1 MVTMKSSH
9 QNTQQGTVQLAYMD
23 TRLEGKVT
31 VKMMMIQERMSK
43 TTVPISKM
51 FIV

>member
-9 QNTQQGTVQLAYMD
+9 QNTQQGTVQLAHMD

-31 VKMMMIQERMSK
+31 VKLMMIQEGMSK
-43 TTVPISKM
+43 TIVPISKM